1 MKEPSA
7 IDKLME
13 VLDKVGNYT
22 IPVGGSN
29 APMFKTPIGWCKVCG
44 AEREM
49 DLAYHGAGRSGFTYF
64 PCYHNSA
71 HQKGKPDIWYNE
83 VRKEVPENKLIQKGA

>member
-1 MKEPSA
+1 MKNELA
-7 IDKLME
+7 DALGRIDSMRSDIKSGRLKLK
-13 VLDKVGNYT
+13 LDVKL
-22 IPVGGSN
+22 
-29 APMFKTPIGWCKVCG
+29 PMGWCKVCG

-83 VRKEVPENKLIQKGA
+83 VRKEVPEDKLIQKGA